1 MKNRPY
7 CTPSAKTFALGLL
20 VLLAAAAVRLPAL
33 TAALPYMSYV
43 DEGHVLHRSVHLLA
57 ARTWEPDT
65 YSYPSLPFYLEAAAA
80 LAWSPIYAAR
90 HGRPLQEDL
99 SPYPPRYYDI
109 LEPAALIVLGRL
121 ITLAFSL
128 GVVALTGLVACRL
141 AGDAAG
147 LFAAWLAALVPALVV
162 RSSIVN
168 VNPMVAF
175 FTLGALLF
183 AERTYEDG
191 RPRRNAA
198 LAGVM
203 TGLAAT
209 TKYPAVLVALPVA
222 LAVLLSAGSWRE
234 RVKRLLLMGGCAVG
248 TALLAMPALV
258 LRTGRV
264 LAGLREMSLTYA
276 NQEIGSYWH
285 QAVHRAEWDLPLE
298 HPEVGIAFLALAAAG
313 LVVSLREPRWSRPV
327 WGWLLFGAATGLLV
341 APYKFRAFRNLLSL
355 VPLACVLIALLYAR
369 LRQRV
374 PRPRWL
380 DAAAAVLPLVL
391 FAPALQQVATFYLSL
406 EDSRELAIRWLDEHT
421 GPRDRVLFLEELGVA
436 PARIASLDAG
446 TDVKPWELA
455 WDRILK
461 RRFRYIVLGELSRED
476 GSPKIPGDIRLWIF
490 KNYALVARFG
500 QYPTNFWGV
509 TFNGNGQLVYVL
521 KRVPRP
527 EEGRPR
533 RSEASRSG
541 AR

>member
-1 MKNRPY
+1 MSRPR
-7 CTPSAKTFALGLL
+7 TLALGLL
-20 VLLAAAAVRLPAL
+20 VLLAAAAVRLPPL

-43 DEGHVLHRSVHLLA
+43 DEGHVLHRSLHLLA

-90 HGRPLQEDL
+90 HGRTLQEDL
-99 SPYPPRYYDI
+99 SPYPPRYYDVI
-109 LEPAALIVLGRL
+109 EPAALIVLGRL

-128 GVVALTGLVACRL
+128 GLVVLTGLLARRL
-141 AGDAAG
+141 AGDTAG

-162 RSSIVN
+162 RSAIVN

-175 FTLGALLF
+175 FTLAALLF
-183 AERTYEDG
+183 AERTRDGG
-191 RPRRNAA
+191 RPWRNAA
-198 LAGVM
+198 LAGIM

-209 TKYPAVLVALPVA
+209 SKYPAVLVALPVA
-222 LAVLLSAGSWRE
+222 LAVLLSPGSWRE
-234 RVKRLLLMGGCAVG
+234 RVKRLLLTGGCAVA
-248 TALLAMPALV
+248 TAFLAMPALV
-258 LRTGRV
+258 LRTDRV

-313 LVVSLREPRWSRPV
+313 LVIALREPRWSRPA

-341 APYKFRAFRNLLSL
+341 APYKFRAFRNLLPL

-369 LRQRV
+369 LRQGV
-374 PRPRWL
+374 PRPRWV
-380 DAAAAVLPLVL
+380 DAAAAVLPLAL
-391 FAPALQQVATFYLSL
+391 FAPALQQVTTFYLSL
-406 EDSRELAIRWLDEHT
+406 EDSREQAVRWLGEHAR
-421 GPRDRVLFLEELGVA
+421 PRDRVLFVEELPVA
-436 PARIASLDAG
+436 PARIAALNAE

-455 WDRILK
+455 WDRIFK
-461 RRFRYIVLGELSRED
+461 RRFRYIVVGELSRED

-500 QYPTNFWGV
+500 LYPTNSWGV
-509 TFNGNGQLVYVL
+509 TFNGNGQIVYIL
-521 KRVPRP
+521 KRVPKL
-527 EEGRPR
+527 EDARPR
-533 RSEASRSG
+533 TRGASGNR